1 MKGRVPGSRTRLKL
15 LGRRGVRVGRPAG
28 AQATLA
34 PPEDLPEGGRRV
46 WRRDAAQIPGGLR
59 VSDRTA
65 FAHLCRVTA
74 MAETAWD
81 RATAAL
87 EAGAVVTKGTRE
99 LLGEA
104 AKLLRLAATLRQPF
118 GMAPL
123 DRQRLHLEP
132 VPEPEDDLAAF
143 HKAHPHA

>member
-1 MKGRVPGSRTRLKL
+1 MKGRVTGSRTRLRL
-15 LGRRGVRVGRPAG
+15 LGRRGVQEGRPGG
-28 AQATLA
+28 AKAPLA
-34 PPEDLPEGGRRV
+34 PPVGLPEAVRRV

-81 RATAAL
+81 RATVAL
-87 EAGAVVTKGTRE
+87 EGAPAVTKGTRE
-99 LLGEA
+99 LLAEA
-104 AKLLRLAATLRQPF
+104 AKLLRLAATLRAPF

-132 VPEPEDDLAAF
+132 EPAPEDDLAAF
-143 HKAHPHA
+143 HRERPHA